1 MVSRNKNRKMTKNI
15 YKQTGDNNLVSL
27 NILGMQ
33 FLKKN
38 FDEKKTY
45 YKSIPIVVDDE
56 KLQII
61 SKKK

>member
-1 MVSRNKNRKMTKNI
+1 MVSRNKDQKMTKNI
-15 YKQTGDNNLVSL
+15 YEQTGDNNLVSL

-56 KLQII
+56 KLQRI